1 MWHPKTVEQA
11 LGSPAKYTATKNMAK
26 DELTEKQ
33 LNVKKEFLDV
43 TELIRS
49 TQRAEGNIDCFRRGQ
64 DYCDEPDCAWRS
76 YCLESRQTPGGEE
89 I

>member
-33 LNVKKEFLDV
+33 LDLKKNFLNV
-43 TELIRS
+43 TELVRS
-49 TQRAEGNIDCFRRGQ
+49 TQRAEGDIDCFRRGQ
-64 DYCDEPDCAWRS
+64 DDCDHLDCAWRP
-76 YCLESRQTPGGEE
+76 YCLESRETSSGGE